1 MFKNFMTWS
10 CVWDNKFL
18 SSSRQKNKKNIFS
31 ILMKKSQ
38 KKKENIQH
46 GNNKEGAGVRNHIKT
61 CVVCAWHTICRYNIW
76 KEIGKNPSSPAPILL
91 KHKKIKFSFA
101 EFEIKKID
109 NFRNYVYLHIFSVSS
124 TFFFVV
130 QIYWRKRGLIAFIIL
145 HANGRHRTKKKKKFL
160 PTANLWN
167 HKR

>member
-1 MFKNFMTWS
+1 MFKNFMTWT

-38 KKKENIQH
+38 KKKKIYNTATI
-46 GNNKEGAGVRNHIKT
+46 KRALAYRNHIKT

-76 KEIGKNPSSPAPILL
+76 KEKGKNPSSPAPILL

-130 QIYWRKRGLIAFIIL
+130 QI
-145 HANGRHRTKKKKKFL
+145 
-160 PTANLWN
+160 
-167 HKR
+167 